1 MSIYII
7 YLHHL
12 MLFPLQMNSRIKV
25 NTRISWLNC
34 SFLVMLS
41 LLPYV
46 LMCDFVKSDAI
57 LTSWM
62 DVTLEDILPR
72 SILSTGRAILQGH
85 HPRVSSHAIYKKINR
100 VTKSWWLY
108 WSRVRCAGAWWRYV
122 ILSPRR
128 GSHWRI
134 PPHYK
139 FMVLTS
145 NRGSTHHHPAEISAR
160 DQ

>member
-1 MSIYII
+1 MDDYAITSSIYC
-7 YLHHL
+7 H
-12 MLFPLQMNSRIKV
+12 RI
-25 NTRISWLNC
+25 
-34 SFLVMLS
+34 FFHE
-41 LLPYV
+41 
-46 LMCDFVKSDAI
+46 LMCNFVKSDAI

-72 SILSTGRAILQGH
+72 SILSTGRAILQDR
-85 HPRVSSHAIYKKINR
+85 HPGISPHAIRKKIKNR
-100 VTKSWWLY
+100 VTKSWRLY
-108 WSRVRCAGAWWRYV
+108 WSRVRCARTWWRYV
-122 ILSPRR
+122 LLSPRR

-145 NRGSTHHHPAEISAR
+145 NRGSTHHHHHHHHPDEISAP